1 MTVPETIKLSE
12 DEIERKI
19 IEFQGTAKGQDEE
32 VLDSGKLME
41 DLSIEDMKVSSAVS
55 ENMWWFISSRTLRGL
70 EGIVVDRSSELFSI
84 STWDESSLVLN
95 YQLMGQN

>member
-19 IEFQGTAKGQDEE
+19 IEFQGTAKGQEEE

-41 DLSIEDMKVSSAVS
+41 DLSIEDMKVSSASYKRIIDMSGGPLIFV
-55 ENMWWFISSRTLRGL
+55 FLAFVYLI
-70 EGIVVDRSSELFSI
+70 
-84 STWDESSLVLN
+84 DE
-95 YQLMGQN
+95 YWTAMGTEYRNEWAIQDE